1 MKGGCWVLEVLKV
14 VAATLRCRIALPF
27 VSMSHAFGSSRFARL
42 SRAAMR
48 SYFCVWSSR
57 LY

>member
-27 VSMSHAFGSSRFARL
+27 VSMSHACGSSRLARL

-48 SYFCVWSSR
+48 S
-57 LY
+57 